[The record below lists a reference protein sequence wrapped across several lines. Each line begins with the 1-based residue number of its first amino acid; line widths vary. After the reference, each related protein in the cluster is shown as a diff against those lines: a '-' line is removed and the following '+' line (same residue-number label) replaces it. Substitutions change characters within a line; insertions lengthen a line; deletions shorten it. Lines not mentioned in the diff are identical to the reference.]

1 MGTPAASAIN
11 GDYLLQEGP
20 GARIREAEV
29 GSAVESAPLEP
40 PGSEAEAVQGV
51 AAEAGM
57 SSMPGD

>member
-1 MGTPAASAIN
+1 M
-11 GDYLLQEGP
+11 
-20 GARIREAEV
+20 

-57 SSMPGD
+57 SSMPGG